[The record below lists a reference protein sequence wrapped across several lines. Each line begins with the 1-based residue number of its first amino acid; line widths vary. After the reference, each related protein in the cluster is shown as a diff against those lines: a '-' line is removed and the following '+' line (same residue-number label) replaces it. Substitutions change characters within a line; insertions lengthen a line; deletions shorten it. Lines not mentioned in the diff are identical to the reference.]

1 MIDWDALDN
10 YILNHIDAEH
20 DYLQKLYRLT
30 NIRLVR
36 SHMASGHLQGKVLR
50 MFVQMIRPQ
59 RILEIGT
66 YTGYSALCM
75 ASALTGSGKLITYEI
90 NDELE
95 DFTRPQIQ
103 NSPWAAHID
112 FRIGDVLTDLSQ
124 NEEPFDLIFL
134 DGNKRQ
140 YLEYYELCL
149 RHLNP
154 CGYILA
160 DNTLW
165 DGHVID
171 PAYDKDLQTRGIR
184 AFNDF
189 VANDSRVEKV
199 MIPLRDGLTL
209 IRLRGQEPKSCS

>member
-1 MIDWDALDN
+1 MNEAILEN
-10 YILNHIDAEH
+10 YILNHIDAE
-20 DYLQKLYRLT
+20 DEYLYRLYRST

-36 SHMASGHLQGKVLR
+36 SHMASGHLQGKLLR
-50 MFVQMIRPQ
+50 MFVKMIRPQ

-75 ASALTGSGKLITYEI
+75 ASALEGNGKLITYEI

-95 DFTRPQIQ
+95 DFTRPQIT
-103 NSPWAAHID
+103 NSPWANRID

-124 NEEPFDLIFL
+124 ELAPFDLIFI

-140 YLEYYELCL
+140 YLAYYELCF

-165 DGHVID
+165 DGHVTD
-171 PAYDKDLQTRGIR
+171 SAYDKDAQTLGIR

-189 VANDSRVEKV
+189 IAMDNRIEKV
-199 MIPLRDGLTL
+199 IIPLRDGLTL
-209 IRLRGQEPKSCS
+209 IRLRENEH